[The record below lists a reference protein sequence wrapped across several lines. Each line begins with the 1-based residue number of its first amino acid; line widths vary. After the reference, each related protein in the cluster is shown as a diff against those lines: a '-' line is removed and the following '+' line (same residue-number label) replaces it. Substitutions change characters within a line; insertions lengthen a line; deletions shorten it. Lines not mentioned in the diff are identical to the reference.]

1 MFYLGIDIAKN
12 THVASLIDEKGKN
25 VFKGFSFSNT
35 TEGGKSLLEI
45 VQKHADF
52 SDVTVGMEATGHY
65 WLSVYSFLYDYNFH
79 SIHVINPIQ
88 TDGWR
93 KGTEIRKRK
102 NDIIDSVLIADL
114 IRYGDFVETTL
125 SNEDLFS
132 LRNICRMRNYLVQSA
147 GDLKRKII
155 CILDQVFP
163 EYQSIFSN
171 TFGTTSKQLLLDY
184 SSPTDFEELSVET
197 LTETLETLSRK
208 KIGKDTAQK
217 LIDSAKNSFG
227 VTFSKESFT
236 FQLKLLI
243 EQVKFIEDQVKECE
257 AKIKE
262 LMSKIDSPITTI
274 PGIGPVLGAIII
286 SEFGDISRF
295 DKPSKLVAFAGID
308 ATVSQS
314 GEFEGTHNVM
324 SKRGSPYL
332 RKALFQA
339 ALVASNSDPVLKAFY
354 QKKRA
359 EGKHHKTCI
368 GAVARKLCNII
379 FAVLK
384 NNKPYKVPK
393 L

>member
-12 THVASLIDEKGKN
+12 THVASLINENGKHI
-25 VFKGFSFSNT
+25 FKGFSFSNST
-35 TEGGKSLLEI
+35 DGGKSLLQI
-45 VQKHADF
+45 IQKYADF
-52 SDVTVGMEATGHY
+52 SNVVIGMEATGHY

-102 NDIIDSVLIADL
+102 NDIIDSILIADL

-125 SNEDLFS
+125 SNEDIFA

-155 CILDQVFP
+155 CVLDQVFP

-171 TFGTTSKQLLLDY
+171 IFGTTSKQLLLDF
-184 SSPTDFEELSVET
+184 SSPADFEELSVDV

-208 KIGKDTAQK
+208 KIGQNTAEK
-217 LIDSAKNSFG
+217 LINSARNSFG
-227 VTFSKESFT
+227 VTFSIESFT

-243 EQVKFIEDQVKECE
+243 EQVQFIEGQIKDCE
-257 AKIKE
+257 NKIKE
-262 LMSKIDSPITTI
+262 LMEKINSPITTI
-274 PGIGPVLGAIII
+274 PGIGTVLGATII
-286 SEFGDISRF
+286 SEFGEISRF
-295 DKPSKLVAFAGID
+295 DKPSKLIAFAGID

-339 ALVASNSDPVLKAFY
+339 ALVASNTDPVLKAYY

-379 FAVLK
+379 YAVLK
-384 NNKPYKVPK
+384 NNKPYEVPK
-393 L
+393 Q

>member
-25 VFKGFSFSNT
+25 IFKGFSFSNSID
-35 TEGGKSLLEI
+35 GGKSLLEI
-45 VQKHADF
+45 IKKHVEF

-65 WLSVYSFLYDYNFH
+65 WLSIYSFLYDYDFH
-79 SIHVINPIQ
+79 SIHVINPVQ

-114 IRYGDFVETTL
+114 IRYGDFVETSL

-132 LRNICRMRNYLVQSA
+132 LRNICRMRNYLVQST

-155 CILDQVFP
+155 CVLDQVFP

-171 TFGTTSKQLLLDY
+171 TFGTTSKQLLLDF
-184 SSPTDFEELSVET
+184 SSPTDFEELSVDF
-197 LTETLETLSRK
+197 LTETLENLSRK
-208 KIGKDTAQK
+208 KVGQSTAEK
-217 LIDSAKNSFG
+217 LINSAKNSFG
-227 VTFSKESFT
+227 ITFSKESFT

-243 EQVKFIEDQVKECE
+243 EQIKFIEGQIKDCE
-257 AKIKE
+257 TKIKE
-262 LMSKIDSPITTI
+262 LMKKINSPITTI
-274 PGIGPVLGAIII
+274 SGIGTILGAVIL
-286 SEFGDISRF
+286 SEFGDINRF
-295 DKPSKLVAFAGID
+295 DKPSQLVAYAGID

-314 GEFEGTHNVM
+314 GEYEGTHNVM

-339 ALVASNSDPVLKAFY
+339 ALVASNSDPVLKAYY

-359 EGKHHKTCI
+359 EGKHHKTCV

-379 FAVLK
+379 YAVLK
-384 NNKPYKVPK
+384 NDKPYQIPK
-393 L
+393 Q

>member
-25 VFKGFSFSNT
+25 IFKGFSFSNSSD
-35 TEGGKSLLEI
+35 GGKSLLDI
-45 VQKHADF
+45 IKKYVDF

-65 WLSVYSFLYDYNFH
+65 WLSIYSFLYDYDFH

-114 IRYGDFVETTL
+114 IRYGDFVETSL

-132 LRNICRMRNYLVQSA
+132 LRNICRMRNYLVQST

-155 CILDQVFP
+155 CVLDQVFP

-171 TFGTTSKQLLLDY
+171 TFGTTSKQLLLDF
-184 SSPTDFEELSVET
+184 SSPADFEELSVDV
-197 LTETLETLSRK
+197 LTETLQTLSRK
-208 KIGKDTAQK
+208 KIGQPTAEK
-217 LIDSAKNSFG
+217 LINAAKNSFG

-243 EQVKFIEDQVKECE
+243 EQIKFIEGQIKDCE
-257 AKIKE
+257 DKINE
-262 LMSKIDSPITTI
+262 LMDKINSPITTI
-274 PGIGPVLGAIII
+274 PGFGPVLGAIVI
-286 SEFGDISRF
+286 SEFGDINRF
-295 DKPSKLVAFAGID
+295 DKPSQLVAYAGID

-339 ALVASNSDPVLKAFY
+339 ALVASNSDPILKAYY

-379 FAVLK
+379 YAVLK
-384 NNKPYKVPK
+384 NDKPYQVPK
-393 L
+393 

>member
-25 VFKGFSFSNT
+25 IFKGFSFSNST
-35 TEGGKSLLEI
+35 DGGKSLLEI
-45 VQKHADF
+45 IKKHVDF

-65 WLSVYSFLYDYNFH
+65 WLSIYSFLYDYNFH

-114 IRYGDFVETTL
+114 IRYGDFVETSL

-132 LRNICRMRNYLVQSA
+132 LRNICRMRNYLVQST

-155 CILDQVFP
+155 CVLDQVFP
-163 EYQSIFSN
+163 EYHSIFSN
-171 TFGTTSKQLLLDY
+171 TFGTTSKQLLLDF
-184 SSPTDFEELSVET
+184 SSPADFEELSVDV
-197 LTETLETLSRK
+197 LTETLENLSRK
-208 KIGKDTAQK
+208 KVGQSTAKK
-217 LIDSAKNSFG
+217 LINSAKNSFG
-227 VTFSKESFT
+227 ITFSKESFT

-243 EQVKFIEDQVKECE
+243 EQIKFIEGQIKDCE
-257 AKIKE
+257 TKIEE
-262 LMSKIDSPITTI
+262 LMKKINSPITTI
-274 PGIGPVLGAIII
+274 PGIGTILGAVIT
-286 SEFGDISRF
+286 SEFGDINRF
-295 DKPSKLVAFAGID
+295 DKPSQLVAYAGID

-314 GEFEGTHNVM
+314 GEYEGTHNVM

-339 ALVASNSDPVLKAFY
+339 ALVASNSDPVLKAYY

-379 FAVLK
+379 YAVLK
-384 NNKPYKVPK
+384 NDKPYQVPK
-393 L
+393 Q

>member
-384 NNKPYKVPK
+384 NNKPYEVPK

>member
-25 VFKGFSFSNT
+25 IFKGFSFSNST
-35 TEGGKSLLEI
+35 DGGKSLLEI
-45 VQKHADF
+45 IKKYVDF

-65 WLSVYSFLYDYNFH
+65 WLSIYSFLYDYDFH

-93 KGTEIRKRK
+93 KGTEIGKRK

-114 IRYGDFVETTL
+114 IRYGDFVETSL

-132 LRNICRMRNYLVQSA
+132 LRNICRMRNYLVQST

-155 CILDQVFP
+155 CVLDQVFP

-171 TFGTTSKQLLLDY
+171 TFGTTSKQLLLDF
-184 SSPTDFEELSVET
+184 SSPADFEELSVDV
-197 LTETLETLSRK
+197 LTETLESLSRK
-208 KIGKDTAQK
+208 RIGQSTAEK
-217 LIDSAKNSFG
+217 LINSAKNSFG
-227 VTFSKESFT
+227 ITFSRESFT

-243 EQVKFIEDQVKECE
+243 EQIKFIEGQIKDCE
-257 AKIKE
+257 TKIKE
-262 LMSKIDSPITTI
+262 LMKKINSPITTI
-274 PGIGPVLGAIII
+274 PGIGTVLGAVIL
-286 SEFGDISRF
+286 SEFGDINRF
-295 DKPSKLVAFAGID
+295 DKPSQLVAYAGID

-314 GEFEGTHNVM
+314 GEYEGTHNVM

-339 ALVASNSDPVLKAFY
+339 ALVASNSDPILKAYY

-368 GAVARKLCNII
+368 GAIARKLCNII
-379 FAVLK
+379 YSVLK
-384 NNKPYKVPK
+384 NDKPYQVPNQ
-393 L
+393 

>member
-25 VFKGFSFSNT
+25 IFKGFSFSNT
-35 TEGGKSLLEI
+35 TDGGKLLLQI
-45 VQKHADF
+45 IQKYADF
-52 SDVTVGMEATGHY
+52 SNVIIGMEATGHY

-102 NDIIDSVLIADL
+102 NDIIDSILIADL

-125 SNEDLFS
+125 SNEDLFA

-155 CILDQVFP
+155 CVLDQVFP

-171 TFGTTSKQLLLDY
+171 IFGTTSKQLLLDF
-184 SSPTDFEELSVET
+184 SSPADFEELSVDV

-208 KIGKDTAQK
+208 KIGQNTAEK
-217 LIDSAKNSFG
+217 LINSAKNSFG

-243 EQVKFIEDQVKECE
+243 EQVQFIEGKIKDCE
-257 AKIKE
+257 NKIKE
-262 LMSKIDSPITTI
+262 LMEKINSPITTI
-274 PGIGPVLGAIII
+274 PGIGTVLGATII
-286 SEFGDISRF
+286 SEFGEISRF
-295 DKPSKLVAFAGID
+295 DKPSKLIAFAGID

-339 ALVASNSDPVLKAFY
+339 ALVASNTDPVLKAYY

-379 FAVLK
+379 YAVLK
-384 NNKPYKVPK
+384 NNKPYEVPK
-393 L
+393 Q

>member
-102 NDIIDSVLIADL
+102 NDTIDSVLIADL

-184 SSPTDFEELSVET
+184 SSPADFEELSVET

-257 AKIKE
+257 TKIKE
-262 LMSKIDSPITTI
+262 LMTKIDSPITTI

-314 GEFEGTHNVM
+314 GEFEGIHNVM

-384 NNKPYKVPK
+384 NNKPYEVPK

>member
-12 THVASLIDEKGKN
+12 THVASLMDEKGKTI
-25 VFKGFSFSNT
+25 FKGFSFSNT
-35 TEGGKSLLEI
+35 IEGGKSILEI
-45 VQKHADF
+45 VKKHTDF
-52 SDVTVGMEATGHY
+52 SNVVVGMEATGHY
-65 WLSVYSFLYDYNFH
+65 WLSIYSFLYDYNFN

-93 KGTEIRKRK
+93 KGSEIRKRK
-102 NDIIDSVLIADL
+102 NDTIDSVLIADL

-125 SNEDLFS
+125 SNEDLYS
-132 LRNICRMRNYLVQSA
+132 LRNICRMRNYLIQST
-147 GDLKRKII
+147 GDLKRKVI
-155 CILDQVFP
+155 CVLDQVFP
-163 EYQSIFSN
+163 EYQHIFSN

-184 SSPTDFEELSVET
+184 SSTSDFENISVED
-197 LTETLETLSRK
+197 LTETLENLSRK
-208 KIGKDTAQK
+208 KIGQSTAEK
-217 LIDSAKNSFG
+217 LINSAQNSFG
-227 VTFSKESFT
+227 VTFSIKSFK

-243 EQVKFIEDQVKECE
+243 EQIKFIDDQVKECDE
-257 AKIKE
+257 KIKE
-262 LMSKIDSPITTI
+262 LMEKIKSPITTI

-332 RKALFQA
+332 RKALFQV
-339 ALVASNSDPVLKAFY
+339 ALVASNTDPVLKDYY

-379 FAVLK
+379 YAVLK
-384 NNKPYKVPK
+384 NDKPYEVPK
-393 L
+393 Q

>member
-184 SSPTDFEELSVET
+184 SSPADFEELSVET
-197 LTETLETLSRK
+197 LTKTLEALSRK
-208 KIGKDTAQK
+208 KVGKDTAQK

-384 NNKPYKVPK
+384 NNKPYEVPK

>member
-25 VFKGFSFSNT
+25 IFKGFSFSNST
-35 TEGGKSLLEI
+35 DGGKSLLDI
-45 VQKHADF
+45 IKKHVDF
-52 SDVTVGMEATGHY
+52 SHVTVGMEATGHY
-65 WLSVYSFLYDYNFH
+65 WLSIYSFLYDYNFH

-93 KGTEIRKRK
+93 KGSEIRKRK

-114 IRYGDFVETTL
+114 IRYGDFVETSL

-132 LRNICRMRNYLVQSA
+132 LRNICRMRNYLVQST

-155 CILDQVFP
+155 CVLDQVFP
-163 EYQSIFSN
+163 EYQSVFSN
-171 TFGTTSKQLLLDY
+171 TFGTTSKQLLLDF
-184 SSPTDFEELSVET
+184 SSPADFEELSVDF
-197 LTETLETLSRK
+197 LTETLENLSRK
-208 KIGKDTAQK
+208 KVSQSTAEK
-217 LIDSAKNSFG
+217 LINSAKNSFG
-227 VTFSKESFT
+227 ITFSRESFT

-243 EQVKFIEDQVKECE
+243 EQIKFIEGQIKDCE
-257 AKIKE
+257 TKIEE
-262 LMSKIDSPITTI
+262 LMKKINSPITTI
-274 PGIGPVLGAIII
+274 PGIGTILGAVII
-286 SEFGDISRF
+286 SEFGDINRF
-295 DKPSKLVAFAGID
+295 DKPSQLVAYAGID

-314 GEFEGTHNVM
+314 GEYEGTHNVM

-339 ALVASNSDPVLKAFY
+339 ALVASNSDPVLKAYY

-379 FAVLK
+379 YAVLK
-384 NNKPYKVPK
+384 NDKPYQIPNQ
-393 L
+393 